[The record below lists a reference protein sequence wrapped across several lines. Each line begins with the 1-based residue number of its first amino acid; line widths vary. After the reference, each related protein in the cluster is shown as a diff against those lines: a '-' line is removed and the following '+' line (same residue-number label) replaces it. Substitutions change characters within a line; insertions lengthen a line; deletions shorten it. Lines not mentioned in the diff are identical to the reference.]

1 MLTPAESLAKLNVEE
16 LLQPVL
22 VQLIVIVAAARIAGV
37 LARRVGQPAVVG
49 EVVAGLLLGPSLL
62 GWVLPG
68 VSAAVFRPHFDGVP
82 PELADAAFPKIFQ
95 VFSQVGL
102 IFLLFLIGLEFEF
115 GHLKERGKAALAV
128 SVAGIALPFALGA
141 GLARLVHPY
150 LEPHPTAGP
159 VPLFG
164 LTLFMGISMAI
175 TAIPVLGR
183 IMVELNVQRTRLG
196 TVTMTAAAIND
207 AVGWVLLAAVAAL
220 ARATFDPA
228 DTAIMV
234 AKTVGFALVVALV
247 ARPLAVRHFAWS
259 LRANGGNLSFNALA
273 VLLVLMLLCAVA
285 TNLIGI
291 FAIFGPFL
299 LGVALS
305 DQPEFRAAVLARLR
319 DIVFVFFLPVFFTYT
334 GLRTEVTS
342 VHGVAGWLALAGV
355 VAAAVAG
362 KLGGC
367 ALAARASGMP
377 WRESLIV
384 GAMMNT
390 RGLMELIV
398 INVGYELGVIPKSLF
413 AALVVMAVVTTAMTT
428 PLLLLLRRG
437 TEIEAP
443 IAESGFLTK

>member
-1 MLTPAESLAKLNVEE
+1 LNVEE

-22 VQLIVIVAAARIAGV
+22 VQLVVIVAAARIAGV
-37 LARRVGQPAVVG
+37 LARRLGQPAVVG

-62 GWVLPG
+62 GWLLPEL
-68 VSAAVFRPHFDGVP
+68 SAAIFKPQFPGVP
-82 PELADAAFPKIFQ
+82 PELAAAAFPKIFQ

-115 GHLKERGKAALAV
+115 GHLKERGEAALAV
-128 SVAGIALPFALGA
+128 SLAGIALPFALGA
-141 GLARLVHPY
+141 ILARVVHPY
-150 LEPHPTAGP
+150 LEDHPTAGP

-183 IMVELNVQRTRLG
+183 IMFELNVQRTRLG

-207 AVGWVLLAAVAAL
+207 AVGWVMLAAVAAL

-228 DTAIMV
+228 DTALMV
-234 AKTVGFALVVALV
+234 AETVGFALLVALV
-247 ARPLAVRHFAWS
+247 VRPLAVRYFAWS
-259 LRANGGNLSFNALA
+259 LRGNAGSLSFNALA
-273 VLLVLMLLCAVA
+273 VLVVLMLLCAVA

-305 DQPEFRAAVLARLR
+305 DQPGFRAAVTARLR
-319 DIVFVFFLPVFFTYT
+319 DLVTVFFLPVFFTYT

-342 VHGVAGWLALAGV
+342 VAGVAGWLTLLGV
-355 VAAAVAG
+355 LVAAVSG

-367 ALAARASGMP
+367 ALAARASGMT

-413 AALVVMAVVTTAMTT
+413 AALVIMAVVTTVMTT

-443 IAESGFLTK
+443 IAASGFLTKSP

>member
-1 MLTPAESLAKLNVEE
+1 MPSPAQSLAKLNVEE

-22 VQLIVIVAAARIAGV
+22 VQLVVIVAAARIAGV
-37 LARRVGQPAVVG
+37 LARRLGQPAVVG

-62 GWVLPG
+62 GWLLPEL
-68 VSAAVFRPHFDGVP
+68 SAAIFKPHLDAVP
-82 PELADAAFPKIFQ
+82 QDLADAAFPKIFQ

-128 SVAGIALPFALGA
+128 SLAGIALPFALGA
-141 GLARLVHPY
+141 GLARLVHPH
-150 LEPHPTAGP
+150 LEDHPTAGP

-183 IMVELNVQRTRLG
+183 IMLELNVQRTRLG

-207 AVGWVLLAAVAAL
+207 AVGWVMLAAVAAL
-220 ARATFDPA
+220 AKATFDPA
-228 DTAIMV
+228 DTALMV
-234 AKTVGFALVVALV
+234 AETVGFALVVALAV
-247 ARPLAVRHFAWS
+247 RPLAVRYFASS
-259 LRANGGNLSFNALA
+259 LRANAGNLSFNALA
-273 VLLVLMLLCAVA
+273 VLVVLMLLCAVA

-299 LGVALS
+299 LGVAIS
-305 DQPEFRAAVLARLR
+305 DQPAFRAAVTARLR
-319 DIVFVFFLPVFFTYT
+319 DLVTVFFLPVFFTYT

-342 VHGVAGWLALAGV
+342 VTGAAGWLTLGGV
-355 VAAAVAG
+355 LLAAVAG

-367 ALAARASGMP
+367 AVAARVTGMP

-390 RGLMELIV
+390 RGLVELIV

-413 AALVVMAVVTTAMTT
+413 AALIIMAVITTAMTT

-443 IAESGFLTK
+443 IAASGFLTR